1 MQDTDTIPPIA
12 NPTPITARRPALV
25 ALVAAAFVVCLAL
38 GYWQWQRFESASGTG
53 QNLGY
58 TFQWPLFAAFVVFAY
73 RRYVQLEDTADH
85 GTEFAVVTEIPADV
99 LPARPSWTPSDT
111 LGADLESRQL
121 AEYNGYLTELAER
134 DRN

>member
-1 MQDTDTIPPIA
+1 MTHEPASDRPMQDTDTIPPIA

-85 GTEFAVVTEIPADV
+85 GTEFAVVTEIPA
-99 LPARPSWTPSDT
+99 
-111 LGADLESRQL
+111 